1 MTRPIENLVEVETQG
16 NLSLWIDRPIYQIY
30 KTTCG
35 YVRNT
40 RTGENMGTTV
50 ELHMNLYD
58 DEYNK
63 LDVATYEEDCY
74 EFVEGENDGT
84 IYE

>member
-1 MTRPIENLVEVETQG
+1 MTRPIENFVEDETQG
-16 NLSLWIDRPIYQIY
+16 NFSLWIDRPVYKIY
-30 KTTCG
+30 KTTDG

-58 DEYNK
+58 DNK

>member
-1 MTRPIENLVEVETQG
+1 
-16 NLSLWIDRPIYQIY
+16 
-30 KTTCG
+30 
-35 YVRNT
+35 
-40 RTGENMGTTV
+40 
-50 ELHMNLYD
+50 MNLYD

>member
-1 MTRPIENLVEVETQG
+1 MKTLLRLKRKEISPCGLT
-16 NLSLWIDRPIYQIY
+16 DRFT
-30 KTTCG
+30 TTCG

-40 RTGENMGTTV
+40 RTGENMGDTV